1 MCMYFGISL
10 FEGTTTALSILIP
23 RNLIKILEFVFSHSL
38 VVMLPLYQRVDIFL
52 KKKKKILYCHINCS

>member
-10 FEGTTTALSILIP
+10 FEGTTSALSILIP

-38 VVMLPLYQRVDIFL
+38 VVMLPLYQRVDIL
-52 KKKKKILYCHINCS
+52 KKKKKNSILPHKL